1 MWIDCIHTHINTQR
15 NRRYTIFSK
24 SIIFSLFILSKSGR
38 GNATLEKLDKPEEK
52 HNDNTYIT
60 YPSFM
65 RRFNALINFV
75 R

>member
-1 MWIDCIHTHINTQR
+1 M
-15 NRRYTIFSK
+15 
-24 SIIFSLFILSKSGR
+24 LSKSGR